1 MAAPPPLPTDS
12 SSIRWQPELDTDEY
26 LEWNM
31 GVGRLV
37 KATLT
42 TAMDGDLT
50 ALENLI
56 RTDPTLVHCNVG
68 YREPLYFAVGNN
80 HLDCVRL
87 LVDNGAEVTYRS
99 GDRTHQR
106 PIERALDRG
115 FDAIATVLKAAV
127 EEQCDCLYI
136 DDGEILAE
144 HIRLRDL
151 DTVTAHLDRHPNH
164 IRACDERGNAP
175 IHWAVL
181 TMNMRM
187 VRALLDRGADVNAI
201 RSDGAR
207 PIDLVF
213 GDYFFRRRDVPPDA
227 LSDNKVMLGYLLA
240 HGAAYDLR
248 TAASVGDTEEVRRQI
263 AADPRALH
271 RLPDYFTWYTG
282 TALCNATM
290 SGHSDIVR
298 LLLEAGG
305 DPSQPEPGL
314 APRGSAL
321 IAAASRG
328 DEELVRLLLA
338 HGADPNGGV
347 ESSGNPCGRAA
358 NETIRQLLLEAG
370 GRFEEYD
377 NLKGVPTAL
386 LEEMFGDVPVRYFVD
401 NRDATGLRR
410 RLENSPE
417 RALEAFEH
425 ALGDREIMGICLDAD
440 SALFEKAAPDLVVN
454 LAGTPGF
461 EDEADRMAKAVDL
474 NQPDWLG
481 RTVLHRVASG
491 EWSTSTASSLEI
503 AQLLVRHGARLD
515 ISDQEYSSTPIGW
528 AARTGQSEMVEYLL
542 GEGAPLDAPFEWVTP
557 LAWARRRNHHDI
569 IRILE
574 GAR

>member
-1 MAAPPPLPTDS
+1 MTTPPLPTVS
-12 SSIRWQPELDTDEY
+12 SSIRWQPDLDTDEF
-26 LEWNM
+26 LDWNM

-37 KATLT
+37 KATLSA
-42 TAMDGDLT
+42 AMDGDLT
-50 ALENLI
+50 ALANLI
-56 RTDPTLVHCNVG
+56 RRDPTLVDCNVG

-115 FDAIATVLKAAV
+115 FDDIAAVLKAAV
-127 EEQCDCLYI
+127 EERCNCLYI
-136 DDGEILAE
+136 DAGEILAE
-144 HIRLRDL
+144 HIRGRNL
-151 DTVTAHLDRHPNH
+151 DRVTAHLDRYPNH
-164 IRACDERGNAP
+164 IRACDERGNVP

-181 TMNMRM
+181 TMNMSM
-187 VRALLDRGADVNAI
+187 VRALLDRGADVNAS
-201 RSDGAR
+201 RPDGAR
-207 PIDLVF
+207 PVDLVF
-213 GDYFFRRRDVPPDA
+213 GDYFFRRRDVPPEA
-227 LSDNKVMLGYLLA
+227 LSENKVMLGYLLA
-240 HGAAYDLR
+240 HGAEYDLR

-263 AADPRALH
+263 VADPQVLH

-298 LLLEAGG
+298 MLLEAGA

-314 APRGSAL
+314 APHGSAL
-321 IAAASRG
+321 IGAASRG

-358 NETIRQLLLEAG
+358 NETIRQLLAEAG

-377 NLKGVPTAL
+377 NLKGVSTAL
-386 LEEMFGDVPVRYFVD
+386 LEKMFVDVPVRYFVD
-401 NRDATGLRR
+401 NRGGAGLRR
-410 RLENSPE
+410 RLEESPE
-417 RALEAFEH
+417 RALKAFEH
-425 ALGDREIMGICLDAD
+425 VLGDRELMEICLEVDPN
-440 SALFEKAAPDLVVN
+440 LYEKAAPDLVVN
-454 LAGTPGF
+454 LAGTSGF
-461 EDEADRMAKAVDL
+461 EDETEQMAKAVDL

-491 EWSTSTASSLEI
+491 EWSTNTASSLEI

-528 AARTGQSEMVEYLL
+528 AARTGQTEMVEYLL
-542 GEGAPLDAPFEWVTP
+542 REGAPLDAPFEWATP

-574 GAR
+574 DAH